1 MRLGAA
7 SLILVLWGTALM
19 ADQRDPRLEPLFDR
33 LRTTDD
39 AREAAVVE
47 QFIWE
52 VWTGAGD
59 EKLDALMARG
69 LRAMNAGDPRSALA
83 TFDALVDAAPGFA
96 EAWNKRATLHWL
108 LGNHDKSVE
117 DIAATLSLEP
127 RHFGALSGL
136 AMIHE
141 AQGRAFEAMEALE
154 RVRGIHPHLP
164 HLAERIQ
171 RLMDKF
177 GRAV

>member
-7 SLILVLWGTALM
+7 ILIFVLWGTVVM
-19 ADQRDPRLEPLFDR
+19 ADQRDPRLTAAFDR

-52 VWTGAGD
+52 VWTRAGD
-59 EKLDALMARG
+59 DKRDALMARG
-69 LRAMNAGDPRSALA
+69 LRAMNAGDQRSALA
-83 TFDALVDAAPGFA
+83 AFDVLVEAAPDFA
-96 EAWNKRATLHWL
+96 EAWNKRATVHWL
-108 LGNHDKSVE
+108 LGNHDESVE

-141 AQGRAFEAMEALE
+141 AQGRPFEAMEALE
-154 RVRGIHPHLP
+154 RVRSIHPHLP
-164 HLAERIQ
+164 RIAERIQ
-171 RLMDKF
+171 QLIDRF